1 MSGESMAADEILD
14 GVYRAL
20 CTHGYAELTMQD
32 IADECDKSTALLHYH
47 YDTKEE
53 LLIAFLDHIITDYEE
68 RLAAETDRPP
78 AERLVTF
85 LARFVFAPD
94 NDRRESFHLALL
106 EMRSQGPFNDRIR
119 AQLERSDVVLRETAA
134 EILAEGIE
142 VGVFQPA
149 DIDRTA
155 AMLVAAL
162 DGART
167 RQITLGEG
175 QPDDTYTRVVV
186 EELLEQVVEPLLTA
200 DAELPPLDD
209 VLDELSRGGGSS

>member
-1 MSGESMAADEILD
+1 MATDKILD

-47 YDTKEE
+47 YDTKED

-78 AERLVTF
+78 TERLATF

-94 NDRRESFHLALL
+94 NDKRESFHLALL

-134 EILAEGIE
+134 EILQDGIE
-142 VGVFQPA
+142 AGVFEPV
-149 DIDRTA
+149 DTDRTA

-186 EELLEQVVEPLLTA
+186 EEVLDQVVEPLLA
-200 DAELPPLDD
+200 DSVELPPLDAALED
-209 VLDELSRGGGSS
+209 LSRGGGDS